1 MIFDEKSVSKTQKRV
16 AQEFIDTVT
25 EGFELE
31 NPPNYV
37 IKGLNSNE
45 EIAKLEYLK
54 FEKNEKEIK
63 KIEKRIKSLQNY
75 TNSYVKV
82 VFEFN
87 KKLKKF
93 ICMSGGIQTSD
104 GFSPRYTW
112 TGVLDFPITSSI
124 LFGRVCKSPRHGG
137 GKYYFAPCEKLKFEI
152 ADFLEQLE
160 EETPELFP
168 YKIIESNMFMELLG
182 GSKFVKEVMDLL
194 KQMPRIIKSS
204 EETTPLVD
212 ALNQDKELIN
222 AMKKIPHFGT
232 IETGYSKFASEI
244 DVSTLFIPYKE
255 VTYFHIDQYSYAR
268 KKHFR
273 TINTLLQSL
282 EELNN

>member
-1 MIFDEKSVSKTQKRV
+1 MIYDERSVSKTQKKL
-16 AQEFIDTVT
+16 AQQIIDSVID
-25 EGFELE
+25 GFELE

-54 FEKNEKEIK
+54 FEKNEKGIK
-63 KIEKRIKSLQNY
+63 KIEKRIKSLQDYANG
-75 TNSYVKV
+75 YVKV

-87 KKLKKF
+87 KNLKKL
-93 ICMSGGIQTSD
+93 ICMSDSIQTSE
-104 GFSPRYTW
+104 GFSPHYIW
-112 TGVLDFPITSSI
+112 SGVLDFPITSSI
-124 LFGRVCKSPRHGG
+124 LFGRVCKSSKHGG
-137 GKYYFAPCEKLKFEI
+137 GKYYFAPFEKLKFKI
-152 ADFLEQLE
+152 ADLLEQLE
-160 EETPELFP
+160 EKVPKLFP
-168 YKIIESNMFMELLG
+168 YKIVESNKFIELLE
-182 GSKFVKEVMDLL
+182 SFKKVKEVKDLL

-204 EETTPLVD
+204 EKTTPLVD
-212 ALNQDKELIN
+212 ALNQNKELIN

-232 IETGYSKFASEI
+232 IEMVYTKFASEI

-255 VTYFHIDQYSYAR
+255 VTYFHIDQFSYGR

-273 TINTLLQSL
+273 AINTLLQSL